1 MKPMLLYS
9 VYIYICLKHYMHIYI
24 QVYANGCQ
32 TVRVVTHIFNMGWG
46 GVGWG
51 C

>member
-1 MKPMLLYS
+1 MI
-9 VYIYICLKHYMHIYI
+9 YIYDI
-24 QVYANGCQ
+24 YANGCK
-32 TVRVVTHIFNMGWG
+32 TVRVVTHIFNIPNFTSGWG